1 MESSC
6 LSRRRN
12 NLGLR
17 HHRSDRKSPP
27 FAAGCAQTSGPRAGI
42 EGKLWRLPEY
52 AHAGILYVEPPLAVA
67 QASNN
72 GAARLS
78 PQDRAV
84 RQAPFA
90 HRFFDD
96 RGEPARDVAQE
107 VTAAIDRLFHQCTV
121 VEIAGERYPAPGP
134 RRDRAGT
141 QVNAMCR

>member
-1 MESSC
+1 MPKPSTKKA
-6 LSRRRN
+6 
-12 NLGLR
+12 GPATPPK
-17 HHRSDRKSPP
+17 RSKIASVR
-27 FAAGCAQTSGPRAGI
+27 GRLCTNIGPRAGI

-52 AHAGILYVEPPLAVA
+52 AHAGILYVEPLAVA
-67 QASNN
+67 QASHN

-107 VTAAIDRLFHQCTV
+107 LTAAIDRLFHQCTV